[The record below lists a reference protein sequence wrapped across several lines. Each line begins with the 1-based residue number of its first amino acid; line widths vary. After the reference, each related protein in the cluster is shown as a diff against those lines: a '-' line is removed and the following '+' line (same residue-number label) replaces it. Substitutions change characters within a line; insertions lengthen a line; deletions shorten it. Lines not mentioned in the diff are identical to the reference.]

1 MRNFI
6 AFLIVLIGIAA
17 CNTKEEM
24 SKTIYFVRH
33 AEKETEIK
41 NDPPLNTEG
50 VIRSVDLAAWFK
62 NISLDTV
69 FSSDTKRTIETV
81 KPLMEAKN
89 LTLAKY
95 NPTDF
100 TAFANTLKE
109 LKADSILVV
118 GHSNTIFEQM
128 EAMGAERP
136 QPAIGENEYDKV
148 FEFHL
153 PSKKV
158 KVHQF
163 GSKSE

>member
-6 AFLIVLIGIAA
+6 TLLILLIGITA
-17 CNTKEEM
+17 CNHDEEM

-33 AEKETEIK
+33 AEKDIDIK

-50 VIRSVDLAAWFK
+50 VIRSVDLATWFK
-62 NISLDTV
+62 NINVDTV
-69 FSSDTKRTIETV
+69 FSSDTKRNMETA
-81 KPLMEAKN
+81 KPLIEGKN

-100 TAFANTLKE
+100 AAFANTLKE
-109 LKADSILVV
+109 LKADSILVI
-118 GHSNTIFEQM
+118 GHSNTILEQM
-128 EAMGAERP
+128 EALGAERP
-136 QPAIGENEYDKV
+136 QASIGENEYDKI

-158 KVHQF
+158 TVHQY
-163 GSKSE
+163 GSKSQ